1 MSLAGKSV
9 VFLLAYSVILSFAI
23 GLAIGQAKPNKQI
36 DIYQEVLK

>member
-23 GLAIGQAKPNKQI
+23 GLAIGQAKPNKQT
-36 DIYQEVLK
+36 DTYKEMVQ